1 MRVVLLGAPG
11 AGKSTQARFICE
23 KFGVP
28 QLSTGDML
36 RAAMRERTPL
46 GLKVEQDM
54 KAGNL
59 VSDAIAIELVRER
72 LRSDDCSKGFLL
84 DEFPRTLAQA
94 EEMRA
99 TGMAI
104 DYVLKLDVPDSEI
117 VGRMEGRRVH
127 PSSGR
132 SYHIRFNPPRV
143 ENQDDVSGEPLVQR
157 EDDKA
162 ETVMRRLGI
171 YHRESASLGGFYSR
185 WAEAGGS
192 APEFRQIDGVGSVDA
207 VRHAV
212 FATLNKAA

>member
-1 MRVVLLGAPG
+1 
-11 AGKSTQARFICE
+11 
-23 KFGVP
+23 
-28 QLSTGDML
+28 ML

-84 DEFPRTLAQA
+84 DGFPRTLAQA

-117 VGRMEGRRVH
+117 KRLVAE
-127 PSSGR
+127 
-132 SYHIRFNPPRV
+132 SYR
-143 ENQDDVSGEPLVQR
+143 LV
-157 EDDKA
+157 
-162 ETVMRRLGI
+162 
-171 YHRESASLGGFYSR
+171 
-185 WAEAGGS
+185 
-192 APEFRQIDGVGSVDA
+192 VDSMPACKRKNTA
-207 VRHAV
+207 V
-212 FATLNKAA
+212 